1 MLDKNDQHQSV
12 SFFEGGGGVEGGGG
26 GGGGGGSTARIYGH
40 SVSKLKS
47 RH

>member
-12 SFFEGGGGVEGGGG
+12 SFLGG